1 MPRSVLAIQV
11 AYLVCVSLLF
21 ILRVG
26 TPNILFFALVV
37 PLGLIWSVRSRGFV
51 LAFSP
56 FLALIFFY
64 EQLRSIAVRLTLAS
78 IHVTDLIAW
87 ERSLFGGVLPT
98 YWLQQRLGSG
108 ALSKVLWTASIV
120 VYGTHFVSP
129 VLLALLIWAR
139 RRDFYWRYIGGLL
152 TITYLGFLGYV
163 IFPAAPPWWAYHFG
177 YLTEPIRS
185 HLSATVLLQ
194 TPNPV
199 AAMPSLHA
207 SWALYVALVVW
218 RLWGRWLGLAAMSLP
233 LAMCFA
239 TVYLGHHYVIDQF
252 AGWALTILLFVPL
265 TLVWSRFESR
275 RARSTV

>member
-1 MPRSVLAIQV
+1 MPRTVLVIQIT
-11 AYLVCVSLLF
+11 YLVCVSLLF

-26 TPNILFFALVV
+26 TPNILFFALAV
-37 PLGLIWSVRSRGFV
+37 PIGLIWSVRSRGFI

-56 FLALIFFY
+56 FVAMVFFY
-64 EQLRSIAVRLTLAS
+64 EQLRSIAAQLTHAS
-78 IHVTDLIAW
+78 IHIIDLVAW
-87 ERSLFGGVLPT
+87 ERALFGGALPT
-98 YWLQQRLGSG
+98 FWLQQRLGSG
-108 ALSKVLWTASIV
+108 LAARVLWNSSIV

-129 VLLALLIWAR
+129 VLLALLIWSH

-152 TITYLGFLGYV
+152 VITYLGFLGYV

-177 YLTEPIRS
+177 YITEPIRS
-185 HLSATVLLQ
+185 HLSAGVLLQ

-207 SWALYVALVVW
+207 AWALYMALIVW
-218 RLWGRWLGLAAMSLP
+218 RLWGRWIGLGAMLLP

-252 AGWALTILLFVPL
+252 AGWALTVILYVPMDW
-265 TLVWSRFESR
+265 VWSRRISIE
-275 RARSTV
+275 AQPV